1 MEPRWRSFKKIVRL
15 WVDLFDRHSLLTYA
29 SAVALRMFI
38 AAVACTLFGLGIL
51 GASHQQQLWRKT
63 IAPQIEPRVLPH
75 VFDGIDQTVGKVFS
89 SSTAGLLGLASAL
102 AVWEVSGIIRAAIG
116 ALDEIYETPEP
127 RPFWIRFPL
136 SFGLAILVLAS
147 MLGAIAIIWAGHVS
161 GGWSIP
167 ILILRWPAAIALVAF
182 AFELIVRWAPA
193 EHRRARWASFG
204 SMLVVVGWIG
214 ETLIFAEY
222 VRTIANFRTAIGSLE
237 VFIFLATYFY
247 IASIVLL
254 VAMELDELVRADMQR
269 PRSKQRLLP
278 LVAGVIR
285 GRLGGVSSVTSG
297 AVSSGSKPSRAAMPS
312 VDGRVPSAKSPR
324 RSPRCRRS
332 ATSRRRPRAASTC
345 AAAPNGSRLGG
356 SRRSRSR
363 RPCPRGGRA
372 GRRRGRS
379 PW

>member
-1 MEPRWRSFKKIVRL
+1 L
-15 WVDLFDRHSLLTYA
+15 LLF
-29 SAVALRMFI
+29 
-38 AAVACTLFGLGIL
+38 
-51 GASHQQQLWRKT
+51 
-63 IAPQIEPRVLPH
+63 
-75 VFDGIDQTVGKVFS
+75 
-89 SSTAGLLGLASAL
+89 ASAL
-102 AVWEVSGIIRAAIG
+102 AVWGVSGIIRAAIG

-127 RPFWIRFPL
+127 RPFWIRFPI

-193 EHRRARWASFG
+193 KHRRARWASLG
-204 SMLVVVGWIG
+204 SVLVVVGWIG

-269 PRSKQRLLP
+269 PPSKQKLLP

-285 GRLGGVSSVTSG
+285 G
-297 AVSSGSKPSRAAMPS
+297 
-312 VDGRVPSAKSPR
+312 
-324 RSPRCRRS
+324 
-332 ATSRRRPRAASTC
+332 AS
-345 AAAPNGSRLGG
+345 
-356 SRRSRSR
+356 
-363 RPCPRGGRA
+363 
-372 GRRRGRS
+372 
-379 PW
+379 